1 MPVPAHDMTDTPIHY
16 RLAPIDLAGHRC
28 EVTLTID
35 NPAPDGQIVSLPAW
49 IPGSYLI
56 REFARQI
63 ERIEARCGRRKVAL
77 TKLDKHSW
85 HAAPCRGAL
94 TITCVIYAWDL
105 SVRAAHLDET
115 HGFFNG
121 TSLFLRVHGQEHL
134 PCLLELVEPDS
145 RQIAHGPWRVY
156 TSLPEARGV
165 AGAARRHGFGLYRA
179 PDYDALLDHPIEM
192 GTPQVASFTAHGAEH
207 EMVFTGIVPGLDLA
221 RIVSDCQRI
230 CEAQIAFFEP
240 RTRRAPFLDSAE
252 RYVFMTLVT
261 GDGYGGLEHRASTAL
276 MTSRNDL
283 PVIGNP
289 EQTDGYRGFLGLV
302 SHEYF
307 HTWNVKR
314 IKPAAFAPYD
324 LARENYTRLLWVF
337 EGFTSFYDDV
347 FLLRAGVID
356 RKAYLKLLARTVAA
370 VERGPG
376 RLKQSVAESSFDA
389 WSRYYRQDENSP
401 NAIVSYYTKGSL
413 AALGLD
419 ITIRNGSA
427 GKRSLDDVMRLMW
440 RTYGRD
446 FYQGRMQGVAEHE
459 FAELI
464 LEATGVDAS
473 EFIARYVD
481 GREDVPVRELLATQ
495 GIRTQPAKPGLS
507 PSLDVRLRAQGS
519 DVVLATVYEG
529 GAAHRGGLSALDVLL
544 AIDGLRVGT
553 PAAVDALLARYRPGQ
568 IVRIHAFRRD
578 ELREYRV
585 RLAEPAEGEP
595 VFFAG

>member
-1 MPVPAHDMTDTPIHY
+1 MTDTPIHY